1 MASGEE
7 RSKPSVTRRL
17 TRAEVPVEQTWR
29 LSDLFPTQA
38 DWERELEAIAADAS
52 RVTQYR
58 GRLGE
63 GASVLLSCLTEY
75 ERLRERLTRA
85 GAYASLRFSE
95 DGSNPENQAVRA
107 KGQALMAQMGAAF
120 AFLQSE
126 LLALPEGTVER
137 YLAEEPGLAPFRRW
151 LQQVLAMRPH
161 TLHPE
166 TESALA
172 ALIEVTGAPYVI
184 YNQAKAGDMRFDPI
198 EVDGESVP
206 VSFATYEERLERSA
220 DVETRRA
227 AFRSFSAGL
236 RRYQHTLAAAF
247 AAEVKKNVVLA
258 RLRGYES
265 ATHMLLHPQ
274 EVSIDVYHNILDVI
288 QAELAPHMRR
298 YARLRRRVLGL
309 DRLLY
314 CDIEAPL
321 DPGYNPGVTFAEGA
335 QIILDGLAVLGDEY
349 IDIVRTALTDRWI
362 DWCDNVGKS
371 TGAFCSSPYGAHP
384 YILISWAD
392 TMRNVLV
399 LAHELGH
406 ACHLTLA
413 QRNQS
418 VLNFRPS
425 TFFIEAPST
434 INELLVGQHIMR
446 GTADPR
452 MRRWVIM
459 QLLATYHH
467 NFVRHL
473 LEGELQRRIY
483 ALAEAGTPITAVT
496 LSETKGRILEEF
508 WGGEVEIDDDARL
521 TWMRQPHYYMGLY
534 PYTYSAGLTVGT
546 AVAQAIRDEGQPA
559 VERWLRVLKAGGT
572 RKPLEL
578 AQMAGVDLSTPEP
591 IRAAVAF
598 VGSLVDELEQ
608 SF

>member
-1 MASGEE
+1 MA
-7 RSKPSVTRRL
+7 RRL

-29 LSDLFPTQA
+29 LTDLFATHA
-38 DWERELEAIAADAS
+38 DWESEVAAIAASAG

-63 GASVLLSCLTEY
+63 GAGVLMACLTEY
-75 ERLRERLTRA
+75 ERLRERMVRA
-85 GAYASLRFSE
+85 ATYANLRFSE
-95 DGSNPENQAVRA
+95 DGSNPENQAAGAR
-107 KGQALMAQMGAAF
+107 GRALMAQVGAAL
-120 AFLQSE
+120 AFLQPE
-126 LLALPEGTVER
+126 ILALPEGTVER

-151 LQQVLAMRPH
+151 LEQVLAMRPH

-172 ALIEVTGAPYVI
+172 ALAEVTGAPYVI
-184 YNQAKAGDMRFDPI
+184 YDQAKAGDMRFDPI
-198 EVDGESVP
+198 TVDGETVP
-206 VSFATYEERLERSA
+206 VSFSTYEERLERLA
-220 DVETRRA
+220 DVRARRA
-227 AFRSFSAGL
+227 AFRSFSEGL
-236 RRYQHTLAAAF
+236 RRYQNTLAATF

-298 YARLRRRVLGL
+298 YARLRRCVLGL

-321 DPGYNPGVTFAEGA
+321 DPDYNPSVSFTEGA
-335 QIILDGLAVLGDEY
+335 EIIQEGLAVMGPEY
-349 IDIVRTALTDRWI
+349 LEIVRTALTDRWV

-371 TGAFCSSPYGAHP
+371 TGAFCSSPYGVHP
-384 YILISWAD
+384 FILISWAG

-418 VLNFRPS
+418 LLNVRPS
-425 TFFIEAPST
+425 TVFIEAPST
-434 INELLVGQHIMR
+434 MNELLVGQHIMR
-446 GTADPR
+446 GTGDPR

-459 QLLATYHH
+459 QLLSTYHH

-483 ALAEAGTPITAVT
+483 ALAEQGAPITAVT

-508 WGGEVEIDDDARL
+508 WGGEVEVDDDAKL
-521 TWMRQPHYYMGLY
+521 TWMRQPHYYTGLY
-534 PYTYSAGLTVGT
+534 PYTYSAGLTVAT

-559 VERWLRVLKAGGT
+559 VDRWLRVLKAGGT
-572 RKPLEL
+572 LRPLEL
-578 AQMAGVDLSTPEP
+578 ARMAGVDLAMPDP
-591 IRAAVAF
+591 IRAAVAY
-598 VGSLVDELEQ
+598 VGSLVEELEQ

>member
-1 MASGEE
+1 MT
-7 RSKPSVTRRL
+7 KRR
-17 TRAEVPVEQTWR
+17 TRAEVPEEQTWR
-29 LSDLFPTQA
+29 LTDLFPTES
-38 DWERELEAIAADAS
+38 DWEREVEEIAAAAT

-63 GASVLLSCLTEY
+63 GAGVLLACLTEY
-75 ERLRERLTRA
+75 ERLRERMTRA
-85 GAYASLRFSE
+85 AAYASLRFAE
-95 DGSNPENQAVRA
+95 DGSDPRNQAVNAR
-107 KGQALMAQMGAAF
+107 GRALMAQMGAAF
-120 AFLQSE
+120 AFLPSE

-137 YLAEEPGLAPFRRW
+137 YLDEEPGLGPFRRW
-151 LQQVLAMRPH
+151 LEQVLARRAH

-172 ALIEVTGAPYVI
+172 ALSEVTGAPYVI
-184 YNQAKAGDMRFDPI
+184 YNQAQAGDMRFDPI
-198 EVDGESVP
+198 VADGKTVP
-206 VSFATYEERLERSA
+206 VSFSTYEESLERSA
-220 DVETRRA
+220 DAGIRRA

-236 RRYQHTLAAAF
+236 RRYQNTLAAAF

-265 ATHMLLHPQ
+265 TAHMLLEPQ

-288 QAELAPHMRR
+288 QTELAPHMRR

-321 DPGYNPGVTFAEGA
+321 DPEYNPSVSFAEGA
-335 QIILDGLAVLGDEY
+335 QIIRDGLAVMGPEY
-349 IDIVRTALTDRWI
+349 ADIVRAALTDRWV

-371 TGAFCSSPYGAHP
+371 TGAFCSSPYGVHP
-384 YILISWAD
+384 FILISWAG

-413 QRNQS
+413 QRHQS
-418 VLNFRPS
+418 VLNARPS

-434 INELLVGQHIMR
+434 LSELLVSQHILR
-446 GTADPR
+446 GTDDR
-452 MRRWVIM
+452 RLRRWVIM
-459 QLLATYHH
+459 QLLSTYHH

-483 ALAEAGTPITAVT
+483 ALAEQGTPITAVT
-496 LSETKGRILEEF
+496 LSETKGEILKQF
-508 WGGEVEIDDDARL
+508 WGGEVEIDEDAKL

-534 PYTYSAGLTVGT
+534 PYTYSAGLTVAT
-546 AVAQAIRDEGQPA
+546 AVAQAIQDEGQPA

-572 RKPLEL
+572 LKPVDL
-578 AQMAGVDLSTPEP
+578 ARMAGVDFSTPGP
-591 IRAAVAF
+591 MRTAIAF

>member
-1 MASGEE
+1 M
-7 RSKPSVTRRL
+7 TRQL

-29 LSDLFPTQA
+29 LEDLYPTQA
-38 DWERELEAIAADAS
+38 DWERELEEIRAAAS
-52 RVTQYR
+52 RVTQFR

-63 GASVLLSCLTEY
+63 GAGVLLACLQEY
-75 ERLRERLTRA
+75 EQLRERLARA
-85 GAYASLRFSE
+85 GIYATLRFSS
-95 DGSNPENQAVRA
+95 DGSDPENQAVRA
-107 KGQALMAQMGAAF
+107 KAQALMAQMGATLSF
-120 AFLQSE
+120 VQSE

-151 LQQVLAMRPH
+151 LEQVLAMRPH
-161 TLHPE
+161 TMHPE
-166 TESALA
+166 TEKVLA
-172 ALIEVTGAPYVI
+172 ALSEVTGAPYAI
-184 YNQAKAGDMRFDPI
+184 YTQVKAGDMRFDPI
-198 EVDGESVP
+198 KVDGEEIP
-206 VSFATYEERLERSA
+206 VTFAGYEGRLERCA
-220 DVETRRA
+220 DAAVRRA

-236 RRYQHTLAAAF
+236 RRYQHTLAATF
-247 AAEVKKNVVLA
+247 ATEVKKNVVLA
-258 RLRGYES
+258 RLRGFAS

-274 EVSIDVYHNILDVI
+274 EVPIEVYHNLLDVI
-288 QAELAPHMRR
+288 RSELAPHMRR

-309 DRLLY
+309 DRLYY

-321 DPGYNPGVTFAEGA
+321 DPEYDPQVSFDEGR
-335 QIILDGLAVLGDEY
+335 QILLDGLAVMGPEY
-349 IDIVRTALTDRWI
+349 IEIVRTALTDRWI

-384 YILISWAD
+384 YILITWTG
-392 TMRNVLV
+392 TMRNVMT

-418 VLNFRPS
+418 FLNFRPS

-434 INELLVGQHIMR
+434 MNELLVAQHILR
-446 GTADPR
+446 GTQDTR

-483 ALAEAGTPITAVT
+483 ALAEEGKPITAVT
-496 LSETKGRILEEF
+496 LSETKGAILEEF
-508 WGGEVEIDDDARL
+508 WGGEVEIDDDAKL

-534 PYTYSAGLTVGT
+534 PYTYSAGLTIST
-546 AVAQAIRDEGQPA
+546 AAAQAIREEGQPA
-559 VERWLRVLKAGGT
+559 VERWLKVLKAGGT
-572 RKPLEL
+572 LKPLDL
-578 AQMAGVDLSTPEP
+578 AKMAGVDLSSPEP